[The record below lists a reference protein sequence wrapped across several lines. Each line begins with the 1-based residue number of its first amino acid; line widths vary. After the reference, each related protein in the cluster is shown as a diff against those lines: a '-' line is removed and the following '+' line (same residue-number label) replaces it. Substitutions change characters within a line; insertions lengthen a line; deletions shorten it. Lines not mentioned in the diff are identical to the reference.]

1 MLFMK
6 GLPLHSREKNMKRK
20 SSLLLTAALT
30 LFTGSASADWSFG
43 GYLESLS
50 LNSEKAAREGIDDSA
65 LALGFNADYFSDGP
79 MSVSLGSAWV
89 KYDDNRGFDQQVEV
103 VGGFDDGDIQTA
115 SSDASAFLVYADAGP
130 RFTFGRSSYF
140 SAKAGFTA
148 FFASER
154 AIGNCSDCFSE
165 DIDID
170 GGAYIQTA
178 FGHSF
183 DRVSIGFVYNQYLD
197 DNKGVSDGFRFLIA
211 TGF

>member
-1 MLFMK
+1 
-6 GLPLHSREKNMKRK
+6 MKRK
-20 SSLLLTAALT
+20 PSILLMAALA

-50 LNSEKAAREGIDDSA
+50 LNPEKAAREGIDDSA
-65 LALGFNADYFSDGP
+65 LALGFNADYFSNGL
-79 MSVSLGSAWV
+79 MAVSLGSAWV
-89 KYDDNRGFDQQVEV
+89 KYNDNRGFSQRVEV
-103 VGGFDDGDIQTA
+103 VGGFNDGDVQTA
-115 SSDASAFLVYADAGP
+115 SSDASAFLAYADAGP

-140 SAKAGFTA
+140 SVKAGFAT

-154 AIGNCSDCFSE
+154 AIGNCNDCFSE
-165 DIDID
+165 GIDID

-197 DNKGVSDGFRFLIA
+197 DDKGVSDGFRFLIA
-211 TGF
+211 TAF